1 MVVRNEVEG
10 AKGLGDF
17 VIGAAGEVLRV
28 DGDVLEVAAD
38 EEEVGGEELGELVE
52 VDGMGG
58 VGALVAERGE
68 SGDEEVKK
76 LFVGGEVLDRTIEI
90 VVKFCVEDVGGFA
103 EGGGAFG
110 EEGDFSE
117 SADGVE
123 EVVEVSVGEGGEIE

>member
-52 VDGMGG
+52 VDGMGC
-58 VGALVAERGE
+58 
-68 SGDEEVKK
+68 
-76 LFVGGEVLDRTIEI
+76 GGYRK
-90 VVKFCVEDVGGFA
+90 VV
-103 EGGGAFG
+103 
-110 EEGDFSE
+110 
-117 SADGVE
+117 
-123 EVVEVSVGEGGEIE
+123 